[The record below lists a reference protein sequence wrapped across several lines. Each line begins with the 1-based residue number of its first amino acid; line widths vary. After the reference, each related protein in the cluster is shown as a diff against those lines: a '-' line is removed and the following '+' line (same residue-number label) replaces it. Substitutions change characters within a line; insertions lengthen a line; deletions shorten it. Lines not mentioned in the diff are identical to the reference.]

1 MLAERAVNRHLQ
13 GGCQVPI
20 ACFAELDSD
29 GQTLALRGLVG
40 SVDGT
45 TILRANLQGAR
56 DSAEQ
61 LGIQLAEQLLADGA
75 GDILAEVYE
84 H

>member
-1 MLAERAVNRHLQ
+1 
-13 GGCQVPI
+13 
-20 ACFAELDSD
+20 
-29 GQTLALRGLVG
+29 LRGLVG

-84 H
+84 R